1 MIGNLLQ
8 PELVELIAKRDFTQ
22 LRAILCDF
30 SAADLAEIF
39 FDLKPDD
46 EAVLLRIL
54 PNDVAAQVFEYLPVD
69 DQEKMLH
76 ALGTEK
82 VAQILNDIA
91 PDDRTALLEELPS
104 AATQK
109 LLALL
114 LPEERKIATDLL
126 GYPKSSIGRR
136 MTPHYV
142 AIQQN
147 WTVSEV
153 LAHLR
158 EEKDKIDS
166 MSQLYVVDS
175 KGHLV
180 DYVRLRNLVVAP
192 LQMSVLELLENQ
204 PVSLRATDDQE
215 IAVATF
221 KKYDST
227 ILPVVDSKDVLVGV
241 VTVDDV
247 LDVAEREATEDI
259 QKLGGVEALDAPYL
273 KIDIMGMVRKRAPWL
288 VILFLSEMLTSTAMT
303 FFQDE
308 ISKALVLVLFLPLIM
323 SSGGN
328 SGSQATSLIIRAMA
342 LGEVTLG
349 HWWNVMRREIV
360 SGFLLGL
367 ILGVIGFIRICAWQY
382 AFHTYGPHWL
392 RVAFTI
398 LFSLIG
404 VVLWGTLSG
413 SMLPFLLKRVG
424 LDPAASSAPFV
435 ATLVDVTG
443 IVIYFHVAVWTLS
456 GSLLAK
462 PAPGIVPLDYKQTP
476 DFISALAPLP
486 DVWEVEKVYLNTNT
500 DVLHVQIHESDKF
513 LKGLT
518 CDKCGG
524 PLEITGHEQQ
534 QTWSFPETMGHRTV
548 IDCSLPQLR
557 CKKCGAVPEKF
568 PITLPW
574 EEKGKLISPQTR
586 LDRPPKVSP
595 WEFPYLVPAASAG

>member
-1 MIGNLLQ
+1 VIGNLLQ
-8 PELVELIAKRDFTQ
+8 PELVELIAKRDFAQ

-30 SAADLAEIF
+30 SPADLAEIF

-54 PNDVAAQVFEYLPVD
+54 PNDVAAEVFEYLPVD

-147 WTVSEV
+147 WTVAEV

-158 EEKDKIDS
+158 AEKDKIDS

-180 DYVRLRNLVVAP
+180 DYVRLRNLVIAP
-192 LQMSVLELLENQ
+192 LHMSVLELLENQ
-204 PVSLRATDDQE
+204 QISLRATDDQE
-215 IAVATF
+215 TAVAAF

-273 KIDIMGMVRKRAPWL
+273 KINIMGMVRKRAPWL
-288 VILFLSEMLTSTAMT
+288 VILFLSEMLTSIAMT
-303 FFQDE
+303 SFQDE
-308 ISKALVLVLFLPLIM
+308 ISRAIVLVLFLPLIM

-349 HWWNVMRREIV
+349 HWWNVMRREIM

-367 ILGVIGFIRICAWQY
+367 ILGIIGFVRITIWHF
-382 AFHTYGPHWL
+382 AFHTYGVHWML
-392 RVAFTI
+392 VAITI

-413 SMLPFLLKRVG
+413 SMLPFLLKRIG

-443 IVIYFHVAVWTLS
+443 IVIYFNVAVWTLS
-456 GSLLAK
+456 GTLLAA
-462 PAPGIVPLDYKQTP
+462 PAPGIIPLDYKQTP
-476 DFISALAPLP
+476 DSVAALMNLP
-486 DVWEVEKVYLNTNT
+486 DEWEVEKAYLNTKT
-500 DVLHVQIHESDKF
+500 GVFHVELHESDKF

-524 PLEITGHEQQ
+524 PLEIIGHEKP
-534 QTWSFPETMGHRTV
+534 QTWSFPDTMGNRTE
-548 IDCSLPQLR
+548 IECSLPQLR

-568 PITLPW
+568 PVKLPW
-574 EEKGKLISPQTR
+574 EEKGKLISPQSW
-586 LDRPPKVSP
+586 L
-595 WEFPYLVPAASAG
+595 